1 MRRLLIILFVLNGFT
16 AAAQRTYTSSGRPLN
31 AMKKKEQ
38 HKKGFDPSRI
48 VLGGGIGF
56 SLTDEITTFSIS
68 PVVGYRVL
76 DKLAVGIGGGYQYF
90 QQKDFFSV
98 TDQNGFQSYYDLK
111 ASITSVSV
119 WVRYMPF
126 KHLIVHA
133 EYEHN
138 FFSFN
143 NYGFDPNGTGN
154 IVPYKERYN
163 APSVLLG
170 IGYRQP
176 IGANTSMFLMG
187 MYDVVQDKYSPY
199 GNSIF
204 PRIGFNIGF

>member
-1 MRRLLIILFVLNGFT
+1 M
-16 AAAQRTYTSSGRPLN
+16 
-31 AMKKKEQ
+31 
-38 HKKGFDPSRI
+38 
-48 VLGGGIGF
+48 
-56 SLTDEITTFSIS
+56 
-68 PVVGYRVL
+68 VGYRVL

-98 TDQNGFQSYYDLK
+98 TDVNGIKSYYDLK
-111 ASITSVSV
+111 ASITSASV

-143 NYGFDPNGTGN
+143 NYGFDPGGSGN
-154 IVPYKERYN
+154 IVSFKEKYN

-170 IGYRQP
+170 VGYRQP
-176 IGANTSMFLMG
+176 IGANASLFIMG

-199 GNSIF
+199 GKGIF